1 MEKKIAK
8 VRTTADMIISL
19 VVLLAGAACFA
30 VRSTG
35 MMILGGVVILTG
47 LVLLFM
53 LKNGY
58 KIEGQKEL
66 FKKKEHFFPE
76 TRFDAIY
83 SEIEA
88 GRMIT
93 DFKDEDKAIVVRVDV
108 YTSQSGKRF
117 AELYK
122 YVPYDYKKQVE
133 LKEVL

>member
-1 MEKKIAK
+1 
-8 VRTTADMIISL
+8 
-19 VVLLAGAACFA
+19 
-30 VRSTG
+30 

-93 DFKDEDKAIVVRVDV
+93 DFKDEDKAIVVRLDV